1 MLEKAA
7 VVVVAVAVAV
17 AVVVVVAV
25 SVDVGVEEFKNVKG
39 AHIYIIYTVYNMYN
53 AARCKKITTNL
64 ERWRQEVF
72 VSSPKVFLVFPHFSS
87 DRKPA
92 IS

>member
-1 MLEKAA
+1 ML
-7 VVVVAVAVAV
+7 
-17 AVVVVVAV
+17 
-25 SVDVGVEEFKNVKG
+25 GWKNLKSEG
-39 AHIYIIYTVYNMYN
+39 GTHTYIYILYNMYN